1 MPDAGRRRALC
12 SPRPGLRRPLR
23 PAVALL
29 ALLVAACA
37 PHLQRPDLSVVG
49 VTLLGSSVWEQ
60 HLRVRLHVH
69 NPNDRALPVR
79 GISYDLEVMGQA
91 AATGQSEAS
100 FVVPARGDA
109 EFDMSVTTNLAAAL
123 LQLLARGPNAL
134 QQEVP
139 YRLSGKV
146 ELSQGLLRSI
156 PFDQRGAFSLQ

>member
-1 MPDAGRRRALC
+1 TGVADGGRPHMRH
-12 SPRPGLRRPLR
+12 PLR
-23 PAVALL
+23 PAVALA
-29 ALLVAACA
+29 ALLAAACA
-37 PHLQRPDLSVVG
+37 PHLERPDLSVVG
-49 VTLLGSSVWEQ
+49 VTLLSSSVWEQ

-79 GISYDLEVMGQA
+79 GISYDMEVMGQA

-100 FVVPARGDA
+100 FVVPAQGDA

-123 LQLLARGPNAL
+123 MQLMARGPNAL
-134 QQEVP
+134 QEQVP

-156 PFDQRGAFSLQ
+156 PFEQRGSFRLQ

>member
-1 MPDAGRRRALC
+1 MRH
-12 SPRPGLRRPLR
+12 PLR
-23 PAVALL
+23 PAVALA
-29 ALLVAACA
+29 ALLAAACA
-37 PHLQRPDLSVVG
+37 PHLERPDLSVVG
-49 VTLLGSSVWEQ
+49 VTLLSSSIWEQ

-79 GISYDLEVMGQA
+79 GISYDMEVMGQA

-100 FVVPARGDA
+100 FVVPAQGDA

-123 LQLLARGPNAL
+123 MQLMARGPNAL
-134 QQEVP
+134 QEQVP

-156 PFDQRGAFSLQ
+156 PFEQRGSFRLQ

>member
-1 MPDAGRRRALC
+1 MRRL
-12 SPRPGLRRPLR
+12 LR

-29 ALLVAACA
+29 ALLAAACA

-49 VTLLGSSVWEQ
+49 VTLLGSGVWEQ

-79 GISYDLEVMGQA
+79 GISYDMEVMGQA

-109 EFDMSVTTNLAAAL
+109 EFDMSVTTNLAATL
-123 LQLLARGPNAL
+123 LQLMARGPNSL

-156 PFDQRGAFSLQ
+156 PFDQRGTFTLQ

>member
-1 MPDAGRRRALC
+1 MRDL
-12 SPRPGLRRPLR
+12 LR
-23 PAVALL
+23 PAVALA
-29 ALLVAACA
+29 ALLAALLAAGCA
-37 PHLQRPDLSVVG
+37 PHLERPDLSVVG

-60 HLRVRLHVH
+60 HLRVRLQVH

-79 GISYDLEVMGQA
+79 GISYEMEVMGQA

-123 LQLLARGPNAL
+123 LQLMARGPNSL

-139 YRLSGKV
+139 YHLSGKV
-146 ELSQGLLRSI
+146 ELSRGLLRSI
-156 PFDQRGAFSLQ
+156 PFDQRGTFRLQ